1 MRILLTGANGRLGS
15 RLLQSLTERG
25 HTVSGYDVAQ
35 MDVID
40 WDAVR
45 AGFQETQPELV
56 VHCAALTAVDRC
68 AEDPDRAYLVNGL
81 GTQTVAQACQLS
93 GAALLYVSTNEVFDG
108 RATQPYLE
116 YDRPNPINPYGWSK
130 WVGEQTIRDLV
141 PRHFIV
147 RTAWLFAHGGSN
159 FVHAVL
165 RAAHEGRPLRVVT
178 NEISSPTCSDD
189 LADAIARL
197 VETGRFG
204 VYHLVNEGQ
213 TSRYGLARQAL
224 DLAGYQ
230 NVPIEPIAL
239 AEYPRPSRPPEYA
252 PLRNFAAARLGIRLR
267 PWQDALAEFIRAE
280 AAERES

>member
-15 RLLQSLTERG
+15 RLLQSLSERG

-108 RATQPYLE
+108 RATQPYL
-116 YDRPNPINPYGWSK
+116 
-130 WVGEQTIRDLV
+130 
-141 PRHFIV
+141 
-147 RTAWLFAHGGSN
+147 
-159 FVHAVL
+159 
-165 RAAHEGRPLRVVT
+165 
-178 NEISSPTCSDD
+178 
-189 LADAIARL
+189 
-197 VETGRFG
+197 
-204 VYHLVNEGQ
+204 
-213 TSRYGLARQAL
+213 
-224 DLAGYQ
+224 
-230 NVPIEPIAL
+230 
-239 AEYPRPSRPPEYA
+239 
-252 PLRNFAAARLGIRLR
+252 
-267 PWQDALAEFIRAE
+267 
-280 AAERES
+280 

>member
-15 RLLQSLTERG
+15 RLLQSLSERG

-204 VYHLVNEGQ
+204 VYHLVN
-213 TSRYGLARQAL
+213 
-224 DLAGYQ
+224 
-230 NVPIEPIAL
+230 
-239 AEYPRPSRPPEYA
+239 
-252 PLRNFAAARLGIRLR
+252 
-267 PWQDALAEFIRAE
+267 
-280 AAERES
+280 